1 MSESSHPNQVAYH
14 NVVMEAEDHP
24 NSMEDRTLALL
35 QDSKV
40 DQAIGE
46 QKARKRGGRKH
57 KAQWM
62 KKPMALSEVILE
74 LYEEDLRENALRCLS
89 NYLND
94 RRELEPEKYSKA
106 GFFVFHACGIMA
118 ILLQEVLSAYQKME
132 TGNLNIRS
140 SKRLANVLT
149 LFQSIAANKETRG
162 KLVDAH
168 IPNYLIPFILFENIE
183 DYIENVRAIC
193 LSVFGIIVQAREAE
207 IIQWA
212 LKSNIVDVCL
222 HAIEIG
228 NELSKVIAMHII
240 ESILQD
246 NCGISYVCE
255 STRSVLGNLLEICKR
270 LVLVSVGE
278 QDLSPRLLF
287 HIIRFYI
294 LLCNNSRA
302 LDLIKDN
309 LPPPLLDNTFH
320 EITEEFPVINQLLN
334 QLLLNVGKVEE
345 VDIKD
350 RTATVYRHA
359 YCQSKSMSLCPSTPL
374 KPINMN
380 REYWSSAV
388 SHSPISTFSGKE
400 N

>member
-1 MSESSHPNQVAYH
+1 MSESSHPNQVVYH

-162 KLVDAH
+162 KLVNAH
-168 IPNYLIPFILFENIE
+168 IPNYLVPFILFENIE
-183 DYIENVRAIC
+183 DYIENVRAMC

-228 NELSKVIAMHII
+228 NELSKVSQFYKTIVEFLMFVNQPDLCLLIFWKFASDWFWFQLVNKTFLLVFYFILSDFTFCFVII
-240 ESILQD
+240 PGLW
-246 NCGISYVCE
+246 
-255 STRSVLGNLLEICKR
+255 T
-270 LVLVSVGE
+270 
-278 QDLSPRLLF
+278 
-287 HIIRFYI
+287 
-294 LLCNNSRA
+294 
-302 LDLIKDN
+302 
-309 LPPPLLDNTFH
+309 
-320 EITEEFPVINQLLN
+320 
-334 QLLLNVGKVEE
+334 
-345 VDIKD
+345 
-350 RTATVYRHA
+350 
-359 YCQSKSMSLCPSTPL
+359 
-374 KPINMN
+374 
-380 REYWSSAV
+380 
-388 SHSPISTFSGKE
+388 
-400 N
+400 